1 MTQVTSRASALLGRT
16 ELAERNQDALEAI
29 KNLNKVLGKKDQELW
44 THMLQNMLEKDGK
57 DLKDA
62 LTALQELSGN
72 LVEIVD
78 DLALGLDE
86 AELAG
91 ESVIHNL
98 DDINKYAAG
107 AANALTSM
115 DSEITAALQRIKA

>member
-72 LVEIVD
+72 LV
-78 DLALGLDE
+78 
-86 AELAG
+86 
-91 ESVIHNL
+91 
-98 DDINKYAAG
+98 
-107 AANALTSM
+107 
-115 DSEITAALQRIKA
+115 

>member
-57 DLKDA
+57 DLKEA

-91 ESVIHNL
+91 ESAIHNL